1 MNKFIKVLITEDCI
15 LKLKEYQIEK
25 QYIKAKE
32 YILSWF
38 LNNVDFKKR
47 RPYKTDKY
55 YFRINK
61 KYRAICYIENNIVNV
76 FEIDDHQD

>member
-32 YILSWF
+32 YILS
-38 LNNVDFKKR
+38 
-47 RPYKTDKY
+47 
-55 YFRINK
+55 
-61 KYRAICYIENNIVNV
+61 
-76 FEIDDHQD
+76 